1 MMKLDDMKMGTRARI
16 GHIEGDVRLLTRL
29 ASIGLVPGSTVEVVR
44 NDSRRPMLVF
54 GRDTLL
60 AVSRRDCRKI
70 EAEEVA

>member
-1 MMKLDDMKMGTRARI
+1 MKLDNMRTGTRARI
-16 GHIEGDVRLLTRL
+16 GRIEGDVRLLTRL

-60 AVSRRDCRKI
+60 AVSRRDCKRI